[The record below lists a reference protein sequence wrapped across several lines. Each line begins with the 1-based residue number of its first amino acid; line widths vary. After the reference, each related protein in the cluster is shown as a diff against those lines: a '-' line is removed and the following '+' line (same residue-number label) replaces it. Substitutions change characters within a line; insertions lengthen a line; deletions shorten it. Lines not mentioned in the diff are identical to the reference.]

1 MDFSGI
7 QKGVKDVWE
16 FLWPS
21 VVLLLLLGGIA
32 FFLARETFADLIQ
45 WFFSSQSTIW
55 NNRSFYKNL
64 KRFELL
70 KLIPLIALFLIIFV
84 LYITQESIPRIG
96 EILPGA
102 ITYRPGPL
110 LAHSANDD
118 DLARV
123 WALFPTISNLDYL
136 EEAINQRLPARTPE
150 SSSAPAL
157 SNLDFW
163 SDEYNH
169 AIRSFNIVKTL
180 VLWLIICAILG
191 VVKSKRFARTI
202 SRFFICF
209 FILCIAGAHFTAKQV
224 YAIEQMGYAEAG
236 AAQVLIVP
244 SVSNATPITE
254 EQITQSKERV
264 ETWRREHTD
273 SANPWWEFRLF
284 QSNYFK
290 WLKQTL
296 LGSKP

>member
-1 MDFSGI
+1 VDFTGL

-21 VVLLLLLGGIA
+21 VVLLILLGGIA
-32 FFLARETFADLIQ
+32 FFLAREPFVNLGR
-45 WFFSSQSTIW
+45 WLFSSQSAIW

-84 LYITQESIPRIG
+84 LYVTQESVPRIG

-110 LAHSANDD
+110 LAHTTNDD

-123 WALFPTISNLDYL
+123 WAFFPTISELDYL
-136 EEAINQRLPARTPE
+136 EEAINQRLNATPE
-150 SSSAPAL
+150 SSNAPAL
-157 SNLDFW
+157 SNLNFW
-163 SDEYNH
+163 SGEINRTE
-169 AIRSFNIVKTL
+169 RSFNIVKTL
-180 VLWLIICAILG
+180 VLWLLICAILSFIRTR
-191 VVKSKRFARTI
+191 KFAQTI
-202 SRFFICF
+202 GRFFLCL
-209 FILCIAGAHFTAKQV
+209 FILCIAGTHYAAKQV

-236 AAQVLIVP
+236 AAQVIIVP
-244 SVSNATPITE
+244 SASNATPITE
-254 EQITQSKERV
+254 EQLTQSRERV
-264 ETWRREHTD
+264 DTWKKGHTKSD
-273 SANPWWEFRLF
+273 NPWWEFGLS

-290 WLKQTL
+290 WLKDTL
-296 LGSKP
+296 LDSKP